1 MSGKVYFLPWNRRNE
16 LYEFLK
22 KARAFDHVKAR
33 HFLAIKMH
41 FGEDGNEGY
50 IKPEYLK
57 PLVEIAREKTA
68 FPFLTDA
75 STIYVGKRSDA
86 YHHALLANKH
96 GFTIENCGCPVIIAD
111 GLRGNASVNV
121 EINQKHCKSVSIA
134 HDIHYS
140 DSFIFLNHFKGHEI
154 TGFGGALKNI
164 GMGCGSKAGKY
175 VMHHNAKPD
184 VNTKLCIGCGVCI
197 KWCPAEA
204 LKLEN
209 KKIVINVKKCIG
221 CGECVLSCPKGV
233 FQLGWN
239 EDVKNIQEKIVEYC
253 CGVLQNKKSFSINF
267 LNHITKFC
275 DCYTTKGKVL
285 MDDIGIMAGADPV
298 AVDKASVDMVNKV
311 YGKDFCKEI
320 FPEIDYNIQFEY
332 AEKLGL
338 GTTEYELVEY

>member
-16 LYEFLK
+16 LYGFLK

-184 VNTKLCIGCGVCI
+184 VNTKLCIGCGVCV

-204 LKLEN
+204 LKLEK

-253 CGVLQNKKSFSINF
+253 YGILQNKKSFSINF

-332 AEKLGL
+332 AQKLRL
-338 GTTEYELVEY
+338 GTAEYELVEY